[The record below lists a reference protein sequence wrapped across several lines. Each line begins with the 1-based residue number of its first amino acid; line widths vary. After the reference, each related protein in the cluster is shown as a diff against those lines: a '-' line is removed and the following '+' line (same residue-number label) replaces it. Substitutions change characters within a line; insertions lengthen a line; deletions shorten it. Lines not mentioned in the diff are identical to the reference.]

1 MDQDQRNSAIENAAS
16 GYSFGGPITRYV
28 LKLKK
33 RLCEFGQ
40 NESGATML
48 EYTLIVALVS
58 LAMLLFFS
66 TTANN
71 TSALLVD
78 VAAKI

>member
-1 MDQDQRNSAIENAAS
+1 
-16 GYSFGGPITRYV
+16 

-33 RLCEFGQ
+33 SLRAFGQ

-71 TSALLVD
+71 TSALLVGI
-78 VAAKI
+78 ASKI